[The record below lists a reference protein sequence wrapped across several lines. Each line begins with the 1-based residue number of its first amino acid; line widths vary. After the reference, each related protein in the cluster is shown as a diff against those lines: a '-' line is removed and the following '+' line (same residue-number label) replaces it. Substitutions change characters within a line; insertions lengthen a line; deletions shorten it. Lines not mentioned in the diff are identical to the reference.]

1 MKFFGS
7 ITTDVPLPIRTIFIK
22 LRRGWKLSKFV
33 HITHPPII
41 CECNPRALNH
51 RHSSNILRNLEDANT
66 TLVISIGIILLQGGQ
81 GSKMWPF
88 REKNCIKIRFCG
100 HIVFCAARELVQVA
114 KTSGLI
120 KTKCV
125 LAHLTFPWQFPFD
138 LAVVCDGD
146 HIKDVQK

>member
-1 MKFFGS
+1 MHH
-7 ITTDVPLPIRTIFIK
+7 TY
-22 LRRGWKLSKFV
+22 
-33 HITHPPII
+33 PPII

-66 TLVISIGIILLQGGQ
+66 TLVISIGIIILQGGQ

-88 REKNCIKIRFCG
+88 REKNCTKIRFCG
-100 HIVFCAARELVQVA
+100 HIVFCAARELVEVA

-125 LAHLTFPWQFPFD
+125 LATLTFPWQFTFD

-146 HIKDVQK
+146 HIKDVQN

>member
-1 MKFFGS
+1 MNILDQIQRKFLYQSEQSLSNYDAVGS
-7 ITTDVPLPIRTIFIK
+7 YQSLCITY
-22 LRRGWKLSKFV
+22 
-33 HITHPPII
+33 PPII

-66 TLVISIGIILLQGGQ
+66 TLVISIGVIFLQSGHGN
-81 GSKMWPF
+81 KMWPF

-125 LAHLTFPWQFPFD
+125 LAHLTFPWQFSFD

>member
-1 MKFFGS
+1 MNIHDQLRLKFLYQSEQSLSNYDAVGS
-7 ITTDVPLPIRTIFIK
+7 YQSLC
-22 LRRGWKLSKFV
+22 
-33 HITHPPII
+33 I

-66 TLVISIGIILLQGGQ
+66 TLVISIGFIFLQSGL
-81 GSKMWPF
+81 GSKTSPF

-100 HIVFCAARELVQVA
+100 HIVSCAAREVA

-125 LAHLTFPWQFPFD
+125 HATLTFPWQFSFD
-138 LAVVCDGD
+138 LAVVCDGG